1 MKKESSYQ
9 NNFIEGV
16 KMMMAKE
23 SLETLKEA
31 ATFLGLS
38 YMGLYKVMDKSN
50 KPTVEH
56 GIILCTKAGYSA
68 NWLFLSKGSVYYKD
82 EIDLKEIKVQL
93 DNINASISKK

>member
-1 MKKESSYQ
+1 
-9 NNFIEGV
+9 
-16 KMMMAKE
+16 MMAKE

-31 ATFLGLS
+31 AAFLGLS

-56 GIILCTKAGYSA
+56 GIILCAKAGYSA

-82 EIDLKEIKVQL
+82 EISLQEILKSLNELKG
-93 DNINASISKK
+93 ISKKS